1 MPFWSG
7 MLIGIFA
14 VWLRRN
20 VSEPPSA
27 SVSSCAANALSE
39 TAAMSE
45 SARGD
50 MSANPSGLLDLDGQ
64 RDGQGE
70 PPDPLGPTRV
80 AATAAAA
87 AAPKLPVRVKQIR

>member
-39 TAAMSE
+39 TAAVSD
-45 SARGD
+45 SARDD
-50 MSANPSGLLDLDGQ
+50 MSANPLARLGLGGQ
-64 RDGQGE
+64 GGGQGE
-70 PPDPLGPTRV
+70 PPDPS
-80 AATAAAA
+80 A
-87 AAPKLPVRVKQIR
+87 AAPKLPVRVQRIR